1 MKIESIDYEYKN
13 GVLVQLEND
22 DAENLAYSVE
32 WMKQEI
38 IKCNIPE
45 GNFFVALRLLE
56 RIIKAVK

>member
-32 WMKQEI
+32 WMKQ
-38 IKCNIPE
+38 
-45 GNFFVALRLLE
+45 
-56 RIIKAVK
+56 